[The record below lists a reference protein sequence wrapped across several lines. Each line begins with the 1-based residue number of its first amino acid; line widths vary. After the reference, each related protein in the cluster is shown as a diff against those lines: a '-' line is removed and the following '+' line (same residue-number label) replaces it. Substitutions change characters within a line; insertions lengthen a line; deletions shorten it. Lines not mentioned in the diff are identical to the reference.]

1 MRQYEMGY
9 SMVINMAIMLAI
21 NVGFLLYKSLKETIR
36 KRRLDAIK
44 NKNIEN
50 HRNIVENKK
59 YTETF
64 DLKAAIKS
72 KNSWKMENWK
82 HE

>member
-21 NVGFLLYKSLKETIR
+21 NVGFMVFKLVIETIR

-44 NKNIEN
+44 KKN
-50 HRNIVENKK
+50 
-59 YTETF
+59 
-64 DLKAAIKS
+64 
-72 KNSWKMENWK
+72 
-82 HE
+82 